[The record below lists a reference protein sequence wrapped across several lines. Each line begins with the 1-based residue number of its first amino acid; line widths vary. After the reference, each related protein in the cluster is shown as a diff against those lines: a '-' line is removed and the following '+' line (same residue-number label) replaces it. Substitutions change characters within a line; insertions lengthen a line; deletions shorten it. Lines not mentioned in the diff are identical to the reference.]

1 MYQNRIAEIFDARL
15 FVKMGA
21 NFEDDISAQHRN
33 LWRSQYV
40 RLTSTSYSP
49 RRTVPLETDK
59 SDFLGIVMISF
70 KYRPM
75 CKAVNNSLIEL

>member
-1 MYQNRIAEIFDARL
+1 MYQNRIAEIFYARL

-33 LWRSQYV
+33 LWRS
-40 RLTSTSYSP
+40 LCPSDFDKLLP

-59 SDFLGIVMISF
+59 SDFLRIVMISF